1 MLTAFL
7 VAIGI
12 VVLSIVVTWSE
23 LGVNGIAG
31 IVVFLLLWSLSSGLM
46 AYSAWSLGVSA
57 FGIGIGGSGA
67 YLNVLIIRALW
78 NDFPRF

>member
-1 MLTAFL
+1 MLTALL

-12 VVLSIVVTWSE
+12 VVLAIVVTWSE

-31 IVVFLLLWSLSSGLM
+31 IVVFLLLWSLSAGLM

-57 FGIGIGGSGA
+57 FGIGIGGTGI
-67 YLNVLIIRALW
+67 YLNVLIVRALW